1 VKKIVNRKDTRER
14 IEHVHKKQK
23 KNKDNV
29 HTPLYIQQ
37 FLKRT
42 VKTLALRKVYN
53 FILYIRLIIID
64 VLSLLQDVY

>member
-29 HTPLYIQQ
+29 HTPLYTTVSKTHCKNTRAKKSVQ
-37 FLKRT
+37 FYFIYQT
-42 VKTLALRKVYN
+42 NYN
-53 FILYIRLIIID
+53 
-64 VLSLLQDVY
+64 